1 MAQVFIAHSSKDKWL
16 IDPICDWLRY
26 AGVTPYLA
34 ELESPT
40 PRSLPDKLER
50 AIKNSNAIVV
60 VFTRNV
66 ASIQRTRDVVTWEV
80 ATAHAYKK
88 PVYVFREKE
97 VEVPLTIEY
106 ITDYFTFDPFDQ
118 HTLEQAVRRVYDIG
132 LKLKKDEDVAKFI
145 ITGLFLIF
153 GGIALGQYLGKKN

>member
-26 AGVTPYLA
+26 AGVAPYLA

-40 PRSLPDKLER
+40 PLPLPDKFEA
-50 AIKNSNAIVV
+50 AIKNSDAVVV

-66 ASIQRTRDVVTWEV
+66 ANIQQTRDVVNWEV

-97 VEVPLTIEY
+97 VEVPLMISY

-118 HTLEQAVRRVYDIG
+118 HTLEQAVKRVYDIG
-132 LKLKKDEDVAKFI
+132 FKLKKDEDVARLI
-145 ITGLFLIF
+145 SAGLLIIF
-153 GGIALGQYLGKKN
+153 GIGLWKYLGRNS